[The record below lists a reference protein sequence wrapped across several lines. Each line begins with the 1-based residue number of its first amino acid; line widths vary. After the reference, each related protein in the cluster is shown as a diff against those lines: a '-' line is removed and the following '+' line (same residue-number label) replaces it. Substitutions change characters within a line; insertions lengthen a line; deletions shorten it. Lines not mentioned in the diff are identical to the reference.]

1 VDEVNKLLGRSGRK
15 VEGREGVG
23 YVLRSLTGNA
33 RELYALLLGELLAVE
48 EQEGAAGVDGPGDEG
63 VNKHRG
69 VEEDDNAGGFEEAV
83 GGATASRR
91 GAAPA
96 GPGVEYRTI
105 YQKAASRFIAGNEV
119 GFRTL
124 LKEFLDHQMVT
135 SRRDGMGAE
144 VLSVPFRREEMEA
157 ILEDLELAE

>member
-48 EQEGAAGVDGPGDEG
+48 EQEGGDVNGRGDEG
-63 VNKHRG
+63 VNGQRE
-69 VEEDDNAGGFEEAV
+69 EEDDNNGAGFEEAV
-83 GGATASRR
+83 GGATPSRR
-91 GAAPA
+91 GGAATA
-96 GPGVEYRTI
+96 GAGVEYRTI

-157 ILEDLELAE
+157 ILEDLGGAE